1 MTTSAQHPI
10 SESIDP
16 STGKLH
22 GRALVLLAVLCA
34 AFFLDA
40 LDVSMVNVT
49 LPSIQRGL
57 DLSTGSLQW
66 VVSAYVLGFGGFLLV
81 GGRAA
86 DLAGRRRIFLIALGV
101 FVLASALGGL
111 ATSAGILILSRF
123 VKGVAAGFTAPA
135 GLSII
140 TTSFREGER
149 RGTARSRRTPRPVRP
164 ASRSD
169 SSRAG
174 CSPS

>member
-1 MTTSAQHPI
+1 MRTPQQNPI

-22 GRALVLLAVLCA
+22 GVALALLAVLCA

-57 DLSTGSLQW
+57 HLSTGALQW
-66 VVSAYVLGFGGFLLV
+66 GVSGYVLGFGGFLLV

-86 DLAGRRRIFLIALGV
+86 DLIGRRRIFLVALSV
-101 FVLASALGGL
+101 FVVASALGGL
-111 ATSAGILILSRF
+111 AGGGGMLIATRF
-123 VKGVAAGFTAPA
+123 VKG
-135 GLSII
+135 I
-140 TTSFREGER
+140 
-149 RGTARSRRTPRPVRP
+149 
-164 ASRSD
+164 
-169 SSRAG
+169 
-174 CSPS
+174 